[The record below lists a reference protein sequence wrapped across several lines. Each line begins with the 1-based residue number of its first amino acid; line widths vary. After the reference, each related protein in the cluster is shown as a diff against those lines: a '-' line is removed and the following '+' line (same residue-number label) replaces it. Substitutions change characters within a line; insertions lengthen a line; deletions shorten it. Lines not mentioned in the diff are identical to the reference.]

1 MNTNDILIASIT
13 NLFRVYII
21 WRFIKLFFDTGK
33 VSKKMEAAV
42 YLLFF
47 ALTFSVFV
55 AFHTPAVNIVT
66 NLIGL
71 FFLTLLYEGSY
82 KKRLTA
88 TILIYCVN
96 MVCDIVSAYLFLNY
110 NMGEPTSQIFSIVTD
125 LLILVCQ
132 LVAAKVLGNQAK
144 QEYIKGLKILLIIPI
159 LSICMLFFLIYANLQ
174 NRRLLIGESIGILV
188 INMVVFYLYHT
199 LIDIHQQLYEKEILS
214 QQIKIYSNQ
223 LEVISQTQ
231 KQVHALRHDMMLHI
245 KELYNLAEKNKK
257 EKMTEYLNKMEASIR
272 NVKEHIYSGNKD
284 IDGILNYMIE
294 KANTVLEHVEVEVK
308 IPQELNIDS
317 FELTVILGN
326 LLENAIEAA
335 LQAEE
340 KTLKFKM
347 YAEKGLVFI
356 NITNTYAGK
365 IEKEGN
371 RFISSKKDGMNHG
384 FGIENVREVVER
396 YNGAMDVTYNED
408 TFKVRVML
416 YLSELR

>member
-55 AFHTPAVNIVT
+55 AFHTPAVNIIT

-88 TILIYCVN
+88 AILIYSVN

-223 LEVISQTQ
+223 LEVISLNFQ
-231 KQVHALRHDMMLHI
+231 K
-245 KELYNLAEKNKK
+245 
-257 EKMTEYLNKMEASIR
+257 S
-272 NVKEHIYSGNKD
+272 
-284 IDGILNYMIE
+284 
-294 KANTVLEHVEVEVK
+294 
-308 IPQELNIDS
+308 
-317 FELTVILGN
+317 
-326 LLENAIEAA
+326 
-335 LQAEE
+335 
-340 KTLKFKM
+340 
-347 YAEKGLVFI
+347 
-356 NITNTYAGK
+356 
-365 IEKEGN
+365 
-371 RFISSKKDGMNHG
+371 
-384 FGIENVREVVER
+384 
-396 YNGAMDVTYNED
+396 
-408 TFKVRVML
+408 
-416 YLSELR
+416 